1 MKIGA
6 LPREWIDLGIFAAAA
21 FLLYQFGALFFLMSV
36 PLFILGFKRGREYL
50 LYAIGMLLGM
60 VLLQVFIRT
69 RGIESGVLRRF
80 FFVLEIVYP
89 LGILAGIAAVFWGK
103 GRVLYRLLAGTA
115 AVLIISL
122 PVVGIYSGS
131 QEVAGFLREQTGL
144 ILEALKSSMNNT
156 VATGGTMMLATLDA
170 DEVYEL
176 ILQLFVKNYL
186 FSFFLVLSAGWLVA
200 DRLYSRFTGG
210 TPFSLTGFHVP
221 ELLLWPILGT
231 WTGVLL
237 DVTAGIPVI
246 GFLFW
251 NYGMILLSIFALQ
264 GAAILKFLFGQ
275 YGVSRLIQTLVVFSA
290 VIVLMT
296 PRINLILIVGVP
308 LLGLSEIWVRYRA
321 VNSE

>member
-6 LPREWIDLGIFAAAA
+6 LPREWIDLGIFTAAA

-50 LYAIGMLLGM
+50 LYALGIILGM

-69 RGIESGVLRRF
+69 RGIESGVLQRF

-103 GRVLYRLLAGTA
+103 GRVLYRLLTGTA

-122 PVVGIYSGS
+122 PVAGIYSGS

-144 ILEALKSSMNNT
+144 ILEALKSSVNNT
-156 VATGGTMMLATLDA
+156 VATGETMMLATLDA
-170 DEVYEL
+170 EAVYEL
-176 ILQLFVKNYL
+176 ILQLFVKNYI

-221 ELLLWPILGT
+221 ELLLWPILGA

-296 PRINLILIVGVP
+296 PRINLVLIVGVP

-321 VNSE
+321 VNSA